1 MSFKKSSIA
10 QFSALSAVLA
20 AVTFG
25 APAQAAGDAEAGKKV
40 FNKCR
45 TCHNVGE
52 GAKNKT
58 GPALTGVIGRAAGS
72 KEDFTKY
79 GDSIVALGESGF
91 VWSEEAIVEYLLDPN
106 KFLKAKLDDKKARS
120 KMIFKLRKEEDR
132 QNVVA
137 YLATFSPKVEE
148 AAVVEEAQEATEAVA
163 DTAGSEAAEAMEDAK
178 DAMAKAGEAMKEAGE
193 AMEQAETAMQS
204 KAM

>member
-1 MSFKKSSIA
+1 MSFKKSPIA
-10 QFSALSAVLA
+10 RFSALGAVVA
-20 AVTFG
+20 AVAFS
-25 APAQAAGDAEAGKKV
+25 APAHAEGDAEAGKKV

-58 GPALTGVIGRAAGS
+58 GPALTGIIGRVAGS

-79 GDSIVALGESGF
+79 GDSIVALGETGF
-91 VWSEEAIVEYLLDPN
+91 AWTEEDIIEYLLDPN

-120 KMIFKLRKEEDR
+120 KMIFKLRKEVDR

-148 AAVVEEAQEATEAVA
+148 AAVVEEATETVA
-163 DTAGSEAAEAMEDAK
+163 DAAEDGATVAMEDAK
-178 DAMAKAGEAMKEAGE
+178 EAMAKAGEAMKEAGE
-193 AMEQAETAMQS
+193 AMEEAEAAMQS